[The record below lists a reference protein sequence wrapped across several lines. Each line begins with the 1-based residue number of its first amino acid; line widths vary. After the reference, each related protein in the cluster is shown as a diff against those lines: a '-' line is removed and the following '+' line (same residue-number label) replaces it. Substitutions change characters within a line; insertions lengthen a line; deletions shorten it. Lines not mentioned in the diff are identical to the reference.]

1 MAAPIYWPVKHYEEH
16 RGWMARKKKRYL
28 HAAEPESR
36 CRAEYAEKRKKSGSL
51 FYCKRVSPM
60 NGFSAN
66 GKTVRG
72 RREAG
77 KRARKSL
84 SRRRR
89 SESVVA
95 NIDLRNKFSLDDV
108 YHSVADCGWPWKQ
121 CELFSRYF
129 MHTRH
134 RHFRQQSAPL
144 RLPMLSLFMPLTP
157 AKDDRLV

>member
-1 MAAPIYWPVKHYEEH
+1 MSNVEPIVIYRPDTRMEYFRVCKWLHLFIG
-16 RGWMARKKKRYL
+16 RSSITRSIADGWREKKKRYL

-108 YHSVADCGWPWKQ
+108 YHSVADCG
-121 CELFSRYF
+121 
-129 MHTRH
+129 
-134 RHFRQQSAPL
+134 
-144 RLPMLSLFMPLTP
+144 
-157 AKDDRLV
+157 